1 VVSNVGFESS
11 LCVAFVGQLMYAS
24 SQTETKT
31 QTKMYS
37 VIAAFSLCAFS
48 LKMSEMYFVI
58 AAFSLK
64 MYVCKFRL
72 RVLQFDTCISARQ
85 KHCWDN

>member
-24 SQTETKT
+24 SQTE
-31 QTKMYS
+31 TKMYS

>member
-11 LCVAFVGQLMYAS
+11 LCVAFVGQLMYAG
-24 SQTETKT
+24 SQTE
-31 QTKMYS
+31 TKMYS

-48 LKMSEMYFVI
+48 LKMSEMYSVI

-64 MYVCKFRL
+64 MYVWKFRL

>member
-1 VVSNVGFESS
+1 MVSNVGFESS

-24 SQTETKT
+24 SQTETK
-31 QTKMYS
+31 MYS
-37 VIAAFSLCAFS
+37 
-48 LKMSEMYFVI
+48 VI

-64 MYVCKFRL
+64 MYVWKFRL